1 MKHET
6 PKIEARPRDKTGSTY
21 ARRLRKTGRLPAII
35 YGHKKDPVAVS
46 VDEKEILLHLHQGAH
61 VMEVNVEGIGSQTVL
76 VKDLQ
81 FGYLGDNVLH
91 IDFARV
97 DLEEEVHVQVALN
110 FSGEP
115 QAAAQAGAILS
126 HDLMSLEV
134 ICRVD
139 RIPEEIKVDMT
150 WMGEGTLITVGQIE
164 LPTGVR
170 TPISPDTPVSHI
182 SFVKK
187 EEETVG
193 EEVEVVEG
201 AGEPEVI
208 TETKAEEGAA
218 SKDKDKDKGKGKGK
232 GKKSEDKK

>member
-6 PKIEARPRDKTGSTY
+6 PKIEARPRDKTGSAY
-21 ARRLRKTGRLPAII
+21 ARRLRKTGRLPAVI

-61 VMEVNVEGIGSQTVL
+61 VMEVNVAGIGSQTVL

-110 FSGEP
+110 FFGEP

-126 HDLMSLEV
+126 HDLTSLEV
-134 ICRVD
+134 ICRVNQ
-139 RIPEEIKVDMT
+139 IPEEIRVDLT
-150 WMGEGTLITVGQIE
+150 WMGEGTLLTVGQVE
-164 LPTGVR
+164 LPSGVR
-170 TPISPDTPVSHI
+170 TPMGPGTPVSHI

-187 EEETVG
+187 EEEIVG
-193 EEVEVVEG
+193 EEVEVAEG

-208 TETKAEEGAA
+208 TEAKPGEGEA
-218 SKDKDKDKGKGKGK
+218 SKDK
-232 GKKSEDKK
+232 KSEES